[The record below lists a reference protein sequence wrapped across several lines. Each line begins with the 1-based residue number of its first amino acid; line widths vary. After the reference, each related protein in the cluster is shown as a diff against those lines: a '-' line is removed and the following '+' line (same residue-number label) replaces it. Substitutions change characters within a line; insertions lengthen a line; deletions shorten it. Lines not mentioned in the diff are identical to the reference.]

1 MQLSLGKLRQ
11 NKRNKTKLWGG
22 FYGWIISS
30 KMKITQ
36 SKKAHFLKDFVD
48 LWLCGLWSIISKEDV
63 LVDFAG
69 CFFSFHGRLSVLLTP
84 SASVWSLALFQLHN
98 TVKPAKT
105 KKHWGVNGGP
115 DCFQH
120 TKGLSSLCLG
130 SYLGCEPRLR
140 PRASHA
146 SSTGTSAS
154 SSTSSSWLWRD
165 QHLNSTVLHN
175 HSLSPKNDNFVI
187 IYSAHDVQNP
197 YTNIN

>member
-36 SKKAHFLKDFVD
+36 SKKQLTFWRTLLIFGLVVCGPSSVKKMCLLILQAAFFLSTGGF
-48 LWLCGLWSIISKEDV
+48 LFSSLLLPAYGAWPC
-63 LVDFAG
+63 
-69 CFFSFHGRLSVLLTP
+69 FSFTTLSNLPRQKNIGVLM
-84 SASVWSLALFQLHN
+84 
-98 TVKPAKT
+98 
-105 KKHWGVNGGP
+105 GGP

-120 TKGLSSLCLG
+120 TKGLSSLCLR
-130 SYLGCEPRLR
+130 SYLSCEPRLR

-165 QHLNSTVLHN
+165 QPFKQHCIT
-175 HSLSPKNDNFVI
+175 
-187 IYSAHDVQNP
+187 
-197 YTNIN
+197 